1 MSSKPEPKVW
11 NLHDHR
17 APRTG
22 ARYIGRGS
30 PFGNPFRIGDL
41 WMGIPMT
48 RDVVC
53 DRFEVE
59 VLPYLDVSELR
70 GFHLLCYCKPE
81 RCHGDLILKKA
92 NK

>member
-1 MSSKPEPKVW
+1 
-11 NLHDHR
+11 
-17 APRTG
+17 
-22 ARYIGRGS
+22 
-30 PFGNPFRIGDL
+30 
-41 WMGIPMT
+41 MGIPMT